1 MICVYPADCTD
12 FSTNGKGTIE
22 PTSAQVADLLGHKD
36 ARMVETTVETL
47 QNSIDLYAR
56 TRQINAIIKV
66 DTEQ

>member
-36 ARMVETTVETL
+36 ARMVET
-47 QNSIDLYAR
+47 IYAR
-56 TRQINAIIKV
+56 KSTKIDQRDK
-66 DTEQ
+66 

>member
-47 QNSIDLYAR
+47 KNSIDLMLS
-56 TRQINAIIKV
+56 
-66 DTEQ
+66 